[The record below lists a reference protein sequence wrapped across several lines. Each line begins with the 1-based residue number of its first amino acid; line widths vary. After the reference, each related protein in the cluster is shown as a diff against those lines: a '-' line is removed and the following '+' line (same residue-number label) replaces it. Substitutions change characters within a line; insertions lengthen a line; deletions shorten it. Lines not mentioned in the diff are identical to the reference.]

1 MELEFRVYL
10 GGGEYPEKI
19 LVKQGREGTLIS
31 SSHNCQ
37 QPGDTNSDHL

>member
-1 MELEFRVYL
+1 MELEFRVFL
-10 GGGEYPEKI
+10 GGEYPEKI
-19 LVKQGREGTLIS
+19 LVKQEREGTLIS